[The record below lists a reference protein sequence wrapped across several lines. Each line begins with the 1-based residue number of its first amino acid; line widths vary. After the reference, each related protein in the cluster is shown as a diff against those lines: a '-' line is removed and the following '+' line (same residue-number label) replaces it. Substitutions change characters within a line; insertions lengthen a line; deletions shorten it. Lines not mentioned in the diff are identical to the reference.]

1 MSRQFQTL
9 TQQSID
15 LGFIEFRVL
24 MPYSLTCDLASE
36 LMEVQRD
43 G

>member
-15 LGFIEFRVL
+15 LCFVERRMFV
-24 MPYSLTCDLASE
+24 PYSLTRDLAGE
-36 LMEVQRD
+36 FMEAERD